1 MHAQNAASLA
11 RAAILAGMLRID
23 ERSHQVY
30 ATNLERPKVRQTLF
44 TSLRQF
50 VWRRMLK
57 TENASR
63 PLTAVQMQM
72 IELALAGAN
81 DAQLQLFEV
90 ALRETREALFE
101 EVPRRPLEVL
111 DIAENVEESR
121 ENDFVLRRR
130 VRGADPKQLR
140 EEAQANRRE
149 AATQLER
156 AAVLE
161 RHATELENQRGHA
174 VARLR
179 ELQSA

>member
-1 MHAQNAASLA
+1 MHARNAGSLA
-11 RAAILAGMLRID
+11 RAALIAGLLRID

-30 ATNLERPKVRQTLF
+30 ATCLERPKVRQTLF
-44 TSLRQF
+44 TSLRAF

-57 TENASR
+57 TDNASR

-72 IELALAGAN
+72 IELAVAGAN
-81 DAQLQLFEV
+81 DAQLQLFEI
-90 ALRETREALFE
+90 ALRETREALSIE
-101 EVPRRPLEVL
+101 STHRPLDVL

-121 ENDFVLRRR
+121 ENDMTLRRR

-140 EEAQANRRE
+140 EEAEINRRE

-161 RHATELENQRGHA
+161 LHATELEGQHDLA
-174 VARLR
+174 VSRLR